1 MFGWVLLEWE
11 SKVSD
16 SGVSPS
22 CLPRKWGQGDVECN
36 GGYLSKSIKLIHL
49 CLELDV
55 AQVSTWRS
63 SAAPEK
69 VFKAGSLLEDELHL
83 RDGEDARLLE
93 VLRLPNG
100 VLER

>member
-1 MFGWVLLEWE
+1 MGSEGFRQR
-11 SKVSD
+11 
-16 SGVSPS
+16 GVSPS

-100 VLER
+100 VLEG